1 MAATERRSR
10 SPVRPEEDTAVKQRL
25 EDPEIQRKLRE
36 VREIIESDR
45 ALGPGVGPD
54 QLPNFLRERE

>member
-10 SPVRPEEDTAVKQRL
+10 SQVRPEEDAAVKRRL

-36 VREIIESDR
+36 VREIIESDSP
-45 ALGPGVGPD
+45 LDPGLGPD
-54 QLPNFLRERE
+54 QLPDFLRERE